1 MASRAAE
8 IDRWLATL
16 LGDER
21 DVALVAVGGYG
32 RRELAPCSD
41 IDVLLLYGK
50 KQRDI
55 GAVAERLWYP
65 LWDAGLKVGHGV
77 RTVKDALKLADDDLD
92 VATSLLTGRVVA
104 GDASMAEDVITRAR
118 AQWRRRARHWLRVL
132 ADAVAE
138 RHARAGEVAFL
149 LEPDLKE
156 GRGGLRDVHAL
167 RWAEAAERVL
177 LPGDDEA
184 LSGAYDTLLA
194 ARVELHRRTGKALDR
209 LLLQEQDG
217 VAEALGDADADALM
231 SRIATAA
238 RTIAWTSDEAWRRVR
253 DTLAGPVG
261 RGGGRDREIGDGVVL
276 RDGDVELTADA
287 DPAADAAL
295 VLRVAAAA
303 ATHGT
308 TIGRRSLDR
317 LAASAPVLDGRWPAD
332 ARDSLVALLAA
343 GSAAIPVFEA
353 LDQRDLMTRVLP
365 EWETVRSRPQRNAY
379 HRFTVDRH
387 LCEAAAQAAALVGR
401 VRRPD
406 LLLVG
411 TWLHD
416 LGKGTTGDHVDVGV
430 ALIHDVAARMGF
442 DADDVGV
449 LVTLVRHHLLL
460 ADFATRRDLDDP
472 ATIAAVA
479 EAVVERDT
487 LALLHALTEADS
499 LATGPAAWGRWK
511 AGLVADLVARADRL
525 LAGDDGGSVV
535 APVDQLSVR
544 QDKAVAAARASGEPA
559 VDVDDGVVV
568 VAAPDRPGLFAR
580 VAGTLALH
588 GLDVLRARLSSTG
601 DGLAADEFEV
611 VTAVGDGPDRDA
623 LAGDLR
629 RALAGRLS
637 LESRL
642 ADRARQYRP
651 RPSAVAAAAGVPR
664 TVAVVDDASAASTVV
679 EVRAPDAPGTLYRIA
694 RALAEL
700 DLDVR
705 HATVATYGHEVVDT
719 FYVCD
724 GGGQKLDGELARE
737 VERAILLELSR
748 V

>member
-1 MASRAAE
+1 VASRAAE
-8 IDRWLATL
+8 IDGWLATL

-50 KQRDI
+50 KHRDI

-77 RTVKDALKLADDDLD
+77 RTVKDALKLADEDLD
-92 VATSLLTGRVVA
+92 VATSLLTGRPVA
-104 GDASMAEDVITRAR
+104 GDDAMAADVITRAA
-118 AQWRRRARHWLRVL
+118 AQWRRRSRHWLGVL
-132 ADAVAE
+132 ADAVAQ

-177 LPGDDEA
+177 LAGDDEA
-184 LSGAYDTLLA
+184 LSGAYDALLG

-217 VAEALGDADADALM
+217 VAAALGDDDADALM

-261 RGGGRDREIGDGVVL
+261 RGGGRDRDVDDGVVL
-276 RDGDVELTADA
+276 RDGDVELTASA
-287 DPAADAAL
+287 EPASDPAL
-295 VLRVAAAA
+295 VLRAAAA
-303 ATHGT
+303 AAAHGT

-317 LAASAPVLDGRWPAD
+317 LAASAPVLDGPWPSD
-332 ARDSLVALLAA
+332 ARRSLVALLAA
-343 GSAAIPVFEA
+343 GAAAIPVFEA
-353 LDQRDLMTRVLP
+353 LDQRELMTRVLP
-365 EWETVRSRPQRNAY
+365 EWATVRSRPQRNAY

-387 LCEAAAQAAALVGR
+387 LCEAAAQAAALAGR

-430 ALIHDVAARMGF
+430 SLMRDVAARIGF
-442 DADDVGV
+442 DGADVEV
-449 LVTLVRHHLLL
+449 LTTLVRHHLLL

-472 ATIAAVA
+472 ATISAVA
-479 EAVVERDT
+479 DAVGDRDT

-525 LAGDDGGSVV
+525 LAGDAGPEV

-544 QDKAVAAARASGEPA
+544 QDKAVAGARASGEPA
-559 VDVDDGVVV
+559 VEVDDGYVV
-568 VAAPDRPGLFAR
+568 VAATDRPGLFAR

-588 GLDVLRARLSSTG
+588 GLDVLRARLSATD

-611 VTAVGDGPDRDA
+611 VTALGDGPDRDA

-642 ADRARQYRP
+642 ADRARQYRA
-651 RPSAVAAAAGVPR
+651 RPSAAVAAASVPR

-724 GGGQKLDGELARE
+724 ADGRKLDGELARE